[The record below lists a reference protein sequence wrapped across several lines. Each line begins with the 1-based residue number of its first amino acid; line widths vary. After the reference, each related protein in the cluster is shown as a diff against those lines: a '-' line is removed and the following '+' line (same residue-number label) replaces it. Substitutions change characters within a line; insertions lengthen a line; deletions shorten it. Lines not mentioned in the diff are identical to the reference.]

1 MRSIFPSRREIEG
14 QIRLSAGC
22 DPSCD
27 DRLHKLKKKAS
38 LKTAYADPQTNRHK
52 DKHKL
57 HMLDALE
64 IWMHW
69 AKGKD
74 LQEEQ

>member
-27 DRLHKLKKKAS
+27 DRLHKLKKSS
-38 LKTAYADPQTNRHK
+38 LKTACVDTQTNRQTQTSHTRCAQRFGCIRVSVK
-52 DKHKL
+52 GRD
-57 HMLDALE
+57 LD
-64 IWMHW
+64 I
-69 AKGKD
+69 
-74 LQEEQ
+74 